1 MDMYKRYKSA
11 LGYELGDD
19 GIDSYGVDHNGFS
32 TRDELA
38 YQFARDKREGKL
50 LDYYQ
55 SQGINDNYPQYG
67 TEFWG
72 GSAENNY
79 GFGHSEIKEN
89 IDNQPALN
97 QTPFP
102 KRMAQTPQAEN
113 NNLRWEKPQGS
124 EYQITMPK
132 PQEVTTWDKLK
143 DWAENTGDAMQAGA
157 VGYATGATLGNFD
170 EAMGTAPAAV
180 TLDPRNYTMGRDAVR
195 RLQNDLNH
203 KYPYIY
209 GGAEALGVTLSG
221 MLTKPALA
229 SIIAGIGYADNVRD
243 IPANIEKNA
252 VVARFTNGI
261 QKINVLPKE
270 IRDFGQNAASEYLL
284 NKEKEEK

>member
-1 MDMYKRYKSA
+1 M
-11 LGYELGDD
+11 E
-19 GIDSYGVDHNGFS
+19 
-32 TRDELA
+32 
-38 YQFARDKREGKL
+38 
-50 LDYYQ
+50 
-55 SQGINDNYPQYG
+55 
-67 TEFWG
+67 
-72 GSAENNY
+72 
-79 GFGHSEIKEN
+79 
-89 IDNQPALN
+89 
-97 QTPFP
+97 
-102 KRMAQTPQAEN
+102 
-113 NNLRWEKPQGS
+113 
-124 EYQITMPK
+124 
-132 PQEVTTWDKLK
+132 
-143 DWAENTGDAMQAGA
+143 AGA
-157 VGYATGATLGNFD
+157 VGYASGATLGNFD
-170 EAMGTAPAAV
+170 EGMGAATAAV

-221 MLTKPALA
+221 MLTRPALA

-261 QKINVLPKE
+261 QKIKVLPKE